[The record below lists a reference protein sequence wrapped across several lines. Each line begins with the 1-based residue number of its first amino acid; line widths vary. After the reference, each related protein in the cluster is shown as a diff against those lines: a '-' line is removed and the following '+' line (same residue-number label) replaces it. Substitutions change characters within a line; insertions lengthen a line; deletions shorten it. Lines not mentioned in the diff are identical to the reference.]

1 MLFFKMNNRKDKGNI
16 NKKIEIIKSNVNIM
30 TIIIQI
36 DMTMRHY

>member
-16 NKKIEIIKSNVNIM
+16 NKKIEIIKSNNIM